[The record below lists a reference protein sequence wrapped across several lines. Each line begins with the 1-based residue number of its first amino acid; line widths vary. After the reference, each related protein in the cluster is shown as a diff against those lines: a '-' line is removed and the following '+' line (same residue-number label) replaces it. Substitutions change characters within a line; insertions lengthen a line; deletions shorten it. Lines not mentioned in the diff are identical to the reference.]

1 MPDFAF
7 LKKEWAGNT
16 EMLSVIFFV
25 VDVVDGLN

>member
-7 LKKEWAGNT
+7 LKKAGNT